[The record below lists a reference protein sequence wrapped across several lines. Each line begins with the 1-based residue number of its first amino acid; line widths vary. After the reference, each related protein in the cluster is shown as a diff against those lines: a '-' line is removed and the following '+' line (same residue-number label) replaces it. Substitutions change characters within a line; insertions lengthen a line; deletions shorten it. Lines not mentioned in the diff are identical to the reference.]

1 MAFCFFDLCKVVESH
16 LPSES
21 PASDSQPLPAFQYFE
36 NVKNFLVAAEE
47 LKLTTFEA
55 PVLERVGYISHFRH
69 QYIYWLMCLCFLF
82 NFYLC
87 IILGQFGGWIINQ
100 GS

>member
-1 MAFCFFDLCKVVESH
+1 MCLEVHTIYEFLGFLFFVSLFDGFLFFDICKVVDSH

-21 PASDSQPLPAFQYFE
+21 PSSDSSQPLPAFQYFE

-69 QYIYWLMCLCFLF
+69 Q
-82 NFYLC
+82 
-87 IILGQFGGWIINQ
+87 
-100 GS
+100 

>member
-1 MAFCFFDLCKVVESH
+1 MILCLSILCKVVESN

-21 PASDSQPLPAFQYFE
+21 PTSDSQPLPAFQYFE

-55 PVLERVGYISHFRH
+55 PVLERVGYLSHFRH
-69 QYIYWLMCLCFLF
+69 QY
-82 NFYLC
+82 
-87 IILGQFGGWIINQ
+87 
-100 GS
+100 